1 MTVMQA
7 RDHQNSD
14 KCINSFDLR
23 RREMDHDTIAIR
35 METKRDKLKRISVFV
50 FIASILDV
58 RFAIKDL
65 NLI

>member
-1 MTVMQA
+1 MEA
-7 RDHQNSD
+7 RDHHNPIKCLNSID
-14 KCINSFDLR
+14 FN
-23 RREMDHDTIAIR
+23 RRERDQEIPARR
-35 METKRDKLKRISVFV
+35 METKSDKAKRISVFV

>member
-1 MTVMQA
+1 MEA

-23 RREMDHDTIAIR
+23 RRERDHDTIAMR

-65 NLI
+65 NLN

>member
-1 MTVMQA
+1 
-7 RDHQNSD
+7 
-14 KCINSFDLR
+14 
-23 RREMDHDTIAIR
+23 MDHDTIAIR

-58 RFAIKDL
+58 RFTIKDL